1 MPGEPLANGSKF
13 CFDPVMPAPDERFPA
28 TRWSLIPRIRGA
40 DEADARRALND
51 LFSQYHYPLYCF
63 IRRRGLEHHDAQD
76 ALHDF
81 FCKLLRNESLND
93 LEAGDG
99 RLRGYLCTALQRFLA
114 NWHRDHARERLHD
127 SIEAAREASEAEDR
141 FQREKL
147 TDADTPERI
156 FERKWAHELLRAV
169 QDKLRARFCERGKE
183 QLYDALLPGLMNG
196 GSLRGEDTPRIA
208 AALGMSEGSLRV
220 AMTRLLDEYRT
231 VLRAEVRQTVERDED
246 VEAELAHLLAAFRR
260 Q

>member
-1 MPGEPLANGSKF
+1 MSS
-13 CFDPVMPAPDERFPA
+13 VSSPDDRFPA
-28 TRWSLIPRIRGA
+28 TQWSLFSRIRGG
-40 DEADARRALND
+40 DEREAQCALNE
-51 LFSQYHYPLYCF
+51 LCSQYHYPLYCF

-93 LEAGDG
+93 LHAADG

-127 SIEAAREASEAEDR
+127 SIEAEREASEAEDR

-147 TDADTPERI
+147 TDADTPEHI
-156 FERKWAHELLRAV
+156 FERKWAHALLRAV
-169 QDKLRARFCERGKE
+169 QDKLRAHFAGRGKE
-183 QLYDALLPGLMNG
+183 PLYDALLPGLMNG

-208 AALGMSEGSLRV
+208 AALGMSEGSVRV
-220 AMTRLLDEYRT
+220 AMTRLLDEYRA

-246 VEAELAHLLAAFRR
+246 VESEIAHLVSVFRR
-260 Q
+260 T